1 MSSTRDE
8 SATPETALLKGEVMK
23 VLIMGAGIGT
33 RRKTATAYG
42 HYERAK
48 SRQASWGTRGTWRA
62 RVWRWC
68 ARCSARSRQ
77 REALSELDARLLDDI
92 GVTRQQ
98 ANVEAAKPFWR

>member
-42 HYERAK
+42 NYDRAK
-48 SRQASWGTRGTWRA
+48 SRPSSWGSLL
-62 RVWRWC
+62 WRWC

-77 REALSELDARLLDDI
+77 RDALLELDARLLDDI